1 MRLLN
6 LKVLYLCDH
15 RTDLTYAGNTSGVG
29 RRILVDFQSTPV
41 VITYG
46 SLNLLSVVNF
56 RNNCES
62 QNSITIASWTHS
74 WRTMDGRE
82 WVREKERNAV
92 ECISNSYA
100 AQLQTLAPR
109 CERFVCRARDLCFVS
124 SSHVKLLYYN
134 GLTTKL
140 FVVFNLS
147 FLAFP
152 SRDERGDR

>member
-29 RRILVDFQSTPV
+29 CRILMDFQSTPV

-62 QNSITIASWTHS
+62 WNSITVASWTHS
-74 WRTMDGRE
+74 WRMRGWTGE
-82 WVREKERNAV
+82 NGYERKSEMQSNASRIHMQRNCKRSHRV
-92 ECISNSYA
+92 ANVS
-100 AQLQTLAPR
+100 
-109 CERFVCRARDLCFVS
+109 FVGHAIFASFLF
-124 SSHVKLLYYN
+124 
-134 GLTTKL
+134 
-140 FVVFNLS
+140 FVVCETFIL
-147 FLAFP
+147 
-152 SRDERGDR
+152 